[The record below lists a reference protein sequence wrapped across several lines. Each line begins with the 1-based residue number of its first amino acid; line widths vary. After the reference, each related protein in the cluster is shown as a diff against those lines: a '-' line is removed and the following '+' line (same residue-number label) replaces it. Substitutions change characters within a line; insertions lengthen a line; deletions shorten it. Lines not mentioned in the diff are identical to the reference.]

1 MSIHSRIKERRV
13 ELGFTSHKA
22 FADAVGVSWQ
32 TVQQWEKEGGT
43 APNRSR
49 IEKVALVLKTT
60 PEWLLQG
67 VGRTWLDPA
76 KDQATAQAGDPSLM
90 LVAEKVNETW
100 LERLNADELR
110 LVQAYRDLEN
120 DADRQTMLL
129 TQARLLVS
137 DHKRGNS
144 ALRPDQAKGADKG
157 K

>member
-13 ELGFTSHKA
+13 ELGFSSHKA

-67 VGRTWLDPA
+67 VGRAALDAPA
-76 KDQATAQAGDPSLM
+76 DAPGTAGSDQLM
-90 LVAEKVNETW
+90 LVAERNNETW
-100 LERLNADELR
+100 LERLTAEELR
-110 LVQAYRDLEN
+110 LVQAYRDLDK

-137 DHKRGNS
+137 DHKRGIS
-144 ALRPDQAKGADKG
+144 ALRPDQVKGADKG
-157 K
+157 E